1 MRGDELTVLMGKK
14 EMGGGGAETGWETV
28 LHLGG

>member
-1 MRGDELTVLMGKK
+1 MRGDELTVLMGK
-14 EMGGGGAETGWETV
+14 EMGGGGAEAGWETV